1 MDVQRSKPQKGE
13 GELMSDTTSE
23 TEAGPS
29 PQKEREE
36 HLACL
41 VPDND
46 SIMADELGIL
56 IGGVGQRPLDCGV
69 YLRGI

>member
-1 MDVQRSKPQKGE
+1 
-13 GELMSDTTSE
+13 MSDTTSE

-29 PQKEREE
+29 PKKGEGRTFG
-36 HLACL
+36 LP

>member
-1 MDVQRSKPQKGE
+1 
-13 GELMSDTTSE
+13 MSDTTSE

-29 PQKEREE
+29 PKKGEGRTFG
-36 HLACL
+36 LP

-56 IGGVGQRPLDCGV
+56 IGGGATTIRLWSLP
-69 YLRGI
+69 